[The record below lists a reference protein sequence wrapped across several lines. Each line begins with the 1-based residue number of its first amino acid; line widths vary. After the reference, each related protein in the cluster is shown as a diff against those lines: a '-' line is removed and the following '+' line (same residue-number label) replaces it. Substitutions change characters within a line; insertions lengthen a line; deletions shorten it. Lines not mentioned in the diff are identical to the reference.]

1 MGESPKPLSGIIVID
16 MTRVLAGPFATMILG
31 QLGATII
38 KVESPQGD
46 DSRYFGPFLKMK
58 DRSQKGLSAY
68 FTSLNSGKKSIIID
82 LKTKLGK
89 KKLASLICKADIL
102 IENFRP
108 GTLKKLG
115 FTSKKL
121 TELNKTLIYLAI
133 SGFGATGPN
142 AHRPAYD
149 MIIQALSGLMSI
161 TGPDAEGKKR
171 KPFPEFVR
179 VGTSISDIVSG
190 LYATISI
197 VTSLYQR
204 TKTKVGN
211 QTDLSMLDCTITIL
225 ENAIARYQIEEIVPK
240 PLGARHPSITPF
252 ESFQTKDSMIII
264 AAGNNSLFKN
274 LCAVLGCN
282 DLVSDPRFKNNEA
295 RTKNSKH
302 LKIILQR
309 LLSKKKSSVWLKK
322 LVKAGVPT
330 AKINTIADLFNDD
343 QIKARKMLI
352 PVEGTNNFFIP
363 GSPLTPGNQE
373 IKLPAAP
380 YLGEHTDEIIEKLG
394 TCVER
399 NTTTID
405 IIK

>member
-1 MGESPKPLSGIIVID
+1 MGKTHKPLSGITVID
-16 MTRVLAGPFATMILG
+16 MTRILAGPFATMILG

-46 DSRYFGPFLKMK
+46 DSRHFGPFLKMK
-58 DRSQKGLSAY
+58 DKVNRGLSAY

-89 KKLASLICKADIL
+89 QRLASLIRKADVL

-108 GTLKKLG
+108 GTLTKLG

-121 TELNKTLIYLAI
+121 TQLNGSLIYLAI
-133 SGFGATGPN
+133 SGFGATGPK

-161 TGPDAEGKKR
+161 TGPETDEKEGKS
-171 KPFPEFVR
+171 FPEFVR

-204 TKTKVGN
+204 TKTKVG
-211 QTDLSMLDCTITIL
+211 QYTDLSMLDCTITIL
-225 ENAIARYQIEEIVPK
+225 ENAIARYQIEETVPK
-240 PLGARHPSITPF
+240 PLGTRHPSITPF

-274 LCAVLGCN
+274 LCGILECKE
-282 DLVSDPRFKNNEA
+282 LVTDPRFENNEA
-295 RTKNSKH
+295 RTKHSKL
-302 LKIILQR
+302 LKTKLQR
-309 LLSKKKSSVWLKK
+309 LLSQKPSSLWLKK
-322 LVKAGVPT
+322 LVEAGIPT
-330 AKINTIADLFNDD
+330 AKINTISDLFTDD

-352 PVEGTNNFFIP
+352 PVKGTNNFCIP

-380 YLGEHTDEIIEKLG
+380 HLGEHTDEFF
-394 TCVER
+394 
-399 NTTTID
+399 
-405 IIK
+405 